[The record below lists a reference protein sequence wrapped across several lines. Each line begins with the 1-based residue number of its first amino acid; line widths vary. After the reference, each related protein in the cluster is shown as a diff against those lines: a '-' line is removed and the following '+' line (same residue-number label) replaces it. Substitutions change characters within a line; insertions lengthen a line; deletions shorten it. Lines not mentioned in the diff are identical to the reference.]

1 MCVIIGFWS
10 NFKEQHKNEMKRA
23 IERIPKYWNSN
34 PHINAALNRSWTGQF
49 NDAINSHNLLSNESH
64 EFQFKV

>member
-1 MCVIIGFWS
+1 MCVIIGYWS

-23 IERIPKYWNSN
+23 IERIPN
-34 PHINAALNRSWTGQF
+34 INAALNRSWTGQF